1 MDRLETTI
9 AGVKLKSP
17 VMNASGTAAYG
28 QQMAKN
34 IDLNELGAFVI
45 KSTTMEP
52 RAGHPWPTTTATTGG
67 WLNAVGLKNPGIE
80 HVLAYELPWLA
91 ENYPDL
97 PIVGSIAGSNPD
109 DYVEVAK
116 RMATAPNVKF
126 IEVNIS
132 CPNVAKGGLAFG
144 TDPVVVEDMTRR
156 IKAVVSNKPVFMK
169 LTPGVTEIVPIA
181 LAAERGGADGLVM
194 INTLMGMEIDLET
207 RKPRLSNGTG
217 GLSGK
222 AIHPIAVRMIHQVR
236 EVTNLPIIGVGGV
249 FSAKDALEL
258 MVAGAGAVQV
268 GSANYG
274 NPHACHDIIQ
284 GLVPAMDQYHFNN
297 IAEFSS
303 EK

>member
-9 AGVKLKSP
+9 AGVKVKSP

-52 RAGHPWPTTTATTGG
+52 RAGHPWPTTASTTGG

-80 HVLAYELPWLA
+80 HVLEHELPWLA
-91 ENYPDL
+91 QNYPEL
-97 PIVGSIAGSNPD
+97 PIVGSIAGSSVE

-116 RMATAPNVKF
+116 RMCTAPNVKWL
-126 IEVNIS
+126 EVNIS

-144 TDPVVVEDMTRR
+144 TDPELVEELTRK
-156 IKAVVSNKPVFMK
+156 IKAVSTKPVLMK
-169 LTPGVTEIVPIA
+169 LTPGVTQIEPIA

-194 INTLMGMEIDLET
+194 INTLMGMEIDLTT
-207 RKPRLSNGTG
+207 RRPRLSNGTG
-217 GLSGK
+217 GLSGE

-236 EVTNLPIIGVGGV
+236 AVTDLPIVGVGGV
-249 FSAKDALEL
+249 TTAKDALEL
-258 MVAGAGAVQV
+258 MVAGACAVQV

-274 NPHACHDIIQ
+274 NPRACHDIIQ
-284 GLVPAMDQYHFNN
+284 GLTPAMDQYKFEN
-297 IAEFSS
+297 IVSFS
-303 EK
+303 KKN

>member
-1 MDRLETTI
+1 MERLETTI
-9 AGVKLKSP
+9 AGVKLKNP

-28 QQMAKN
+28 QQMAQN
-34 IDLNELGAFVI
+34 IDLNGLGAFVI

-52 RAGHPWPTTTATTGG
+52 RAGHPWPTTAETTGG

-80 HVLAYELPWLA
+80 HVLKEELPWLA
-91 ENYPDL
+91 QNYPDL
-97 PIVGSIAGSNPD
+97 PIVGSIAGSTANE
-109 DYVEVAK
+109 YVEVAK
-116 RMATAPNVKF
+116 KISTAPNVKL

-132 CPNVAKGGLAFG
+132 CPNVEKGGLAFG
-144 TDPVVVEDMTRR
+144 TDPEVVEDLTRR
-156 IKAVVSNKPVFMK
+156 IKAVTKNPVLMK

-207 RKPRLSNGTG
+207 RKPHLSNGTG
-217 GLSGK
+217 GLSGA

-236 EVTNLPIIGVGGV
+236 AATKLPIIGVGGV
-249 FSAKDALEL
+249 GSAKDALEL

-274 NPHACHDIIQ
+274 NPKACQSIIE
-284 GLVPAMDQYHFNN
+284 GLIPAMDKYHFDR
-297 IAEFSS
+297 IDEFKS
-303 EK
+303 EA